1 MRSLRSLSLSRLPR
15 DILVSDDFQEFGVD
29 LEELKIVGGSLEAIQ
44 SHAFRHLRTIKY
56 LDLSENEISK
66 IDKEAFVEVSNLLFF
81 FVNRKV
87 ICS

>member
-1 MRSLRSLSLSRLPR
+1 M
-15 DILVSDDFQEFGVD
+15 D

-66 IDKEAFVEVSNLLFF
+66 IDKEAFVEVNY
-81 FVNRKV
+81 FVFHRK
-87 ICS
+87 